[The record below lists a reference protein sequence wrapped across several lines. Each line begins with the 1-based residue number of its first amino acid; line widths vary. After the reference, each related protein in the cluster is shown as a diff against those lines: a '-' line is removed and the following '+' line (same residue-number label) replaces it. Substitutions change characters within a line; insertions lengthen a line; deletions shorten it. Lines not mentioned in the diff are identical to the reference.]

1 MVTLDKKQRRKEKKR
16 GWWKLVPLLHAALFF
31 GLYLL
36 AILVYMKIWFNAPKL
51 RFFFVPVVCL
61 YYSMLAAIGYWFCTR
76 TERLKERELMGD
88 EWFFKT
94 YPIERWLNR
103 WNKWYRRRSLQRIKE
118 IREKRMERE
127 RGRYWKPVERMPMED
142 WKRELILRGP
152 ELDKPKLKQ
161 LRKAEKQERAEFDPR
176 REARKEAERMKYQRK
191 LEAKMARE
199 LSKKGPDLPDSGF
212 ESWYE
217 TNPDKR
223 QVIR

>member
-94 YPIERWLNR
+94 YPIERWLNGGTNGIAAVLSSGSKRSGKSAWSGSAGGTGNR
-103 WNKWYRRRSLQRIKE
+103 WSACRWRT
-118 IREKRMERE
+118 
-127 RGRYWKPVERMPMED
+127 G
-142 WKRELILRGP
+142 
-152 ELDKPKLKQ
+152 
-161 LRKAEKQERAEFDPR
+161 
-176 REARKEAERMKYQRK
+176 
-191 LEAKMARE
+191 
-199 LSKKGPDLPDSGF
+199 SG
-212 ESWYE
+212 S
-217 TNPDKR
+217 
-223 QVIR
+223 